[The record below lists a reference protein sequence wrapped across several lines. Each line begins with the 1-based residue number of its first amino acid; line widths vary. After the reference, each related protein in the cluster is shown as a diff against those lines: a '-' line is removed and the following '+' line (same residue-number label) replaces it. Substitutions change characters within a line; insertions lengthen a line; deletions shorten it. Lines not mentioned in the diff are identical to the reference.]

1 MAIFTPAGGQ
11 AAALSSIKAGAYPC
25 EIVGAVEKVSKD
37 GQFSQHSLRARVFD
51 EANDD
56 WEDFWEL
63 LTFSP
68 KAQWKLEEVMQA
80 LGIGFSVGVAVQV
93 EAGDWLGKTGR
104 LVLKRRWNRARN
116 GCGSAGGCLAKALRW
131 RRRGWPSMGPR
142 GALIP
147 TAFPSNCA

>member
-1 MAIFTPAGGQ
+1 M
-11 AAALSSIKAGAYPC
+11 
-25 EIVGAVEKVSKD
+25 SKD

-104 LVLKRRWNRARN
+104 LVLKEEMEQGQKRLRIGRWLPREGAPVEKARLAEH
-116 GCGSAGGCLAKALRW
+116 GAKGGVDPDRL
-131 RRRGWPSMGPR
+131 P
-142 GALIP
+142 
-147 TAFPSNCA
+147 F

>member
-1 MAIFTPAGGQ
+1 MAIFTPVGGQ

-104 LVLKRRWNRARN
+104 LVLKEEIEQGQKRLRIGRWLPREGAPVEKARL
-116 GCGSAGGCLAKALRW
+116 AGH
-131 RRRGWPSMGPR
+131 
-142 GALIP
+142 GAEGGVDADRLP
-147 TAFPSNCA
+147 F